1 MIMSMAGFD
10 RSDDSQDSLERVEHR
25 VAMVEA
31 LIEEISTDERLSL
44 DAREQL
50 IQEILARSDDE
61 FWNDDDDALAI
72 LVRRLGPKGPQ
83 GSSGVA
89 VHPEP

>member
-1 MIMSMAGFD
+1 MSMAGFD

-89 VHPEP
+89 VHPAP

>member
-1 MIMSMAGFD
+1 MSMAGFD

-25 VAMVEA
+25 LAMVEA

-50 IQEILARSDDE
+50 IQEILARSDDDE